1 MKHMKRFLA
10 VFLSILMVMTVLPT
24 GLAAFAPKAA
34 EPQTPRY
41 DADALRRLADESG
54 YDLTEEEIVQAM
66 EKRFDAPAELIK
78 KDVAKAIS
86 ELRRIGALNE

>member
-1 MKHMKRFLA
+1 MKLKKEFIPHETGKESLLIPAGGSGFSGL
-10 VFLSILMVMTVLPT
+10 VKGNKTLGVILEYLV
-24 GLAAFAPKAA
+24 K
-34 EPQTPRY
+34 
-41 DADALRRLADESG
+41 D
-54 YDLTEEEIVQAM
+54 DLTEEEIVQAM